1 MKLFKRIFSLF
12 TGLFALVRG
21 HKYIF
26 VTMVFCFIL
35 LFVDDNN
42 LIKFFGNQNRI
53 SALEEEIAEM
63 RKDSVRLIRQQA
75 QFGKD
80 GNIEEIERMGREK
93 GMHKDNEDVFIIE
106 Q

>member
-1 MKLFKRIFSLF
+1 
-12 TGLFALVRG
+12 
-21 HKYIF
+21 
-26 VTMVFCFIL
+26 MVFCFIL

-80 GNIEEIERMGREK
+80 GDIEEIERMGREK
-93 GMHKDNEDVFIIE
+93 GMHKENEDVFIIE